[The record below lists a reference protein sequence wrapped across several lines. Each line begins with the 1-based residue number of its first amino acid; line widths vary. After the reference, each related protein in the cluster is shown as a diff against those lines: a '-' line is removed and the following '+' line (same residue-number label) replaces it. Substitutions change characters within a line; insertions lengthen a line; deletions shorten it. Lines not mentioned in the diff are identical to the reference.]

1 MAWEVKYLESV
12 TDWLDS
18 LTDEQLESL
27 GRLMKLLKLCGN
39 NLKMPHSKP
48 VGDKIFE
55 LREKRFGLR
64 VYYMYMKKE
73 VILMIHAGDKDS
85 QKKDILV
92 AKKLIKSLKSSIE

>member
-27 GRLMKLLKLCGN
+27 ARLMKLLKLCGN

-64 VYYMYMKKE
+64 VYYIYMKKE

-92 AKKLIKSLKSSIE
+92 AKKLIKNLKSSIE

>member
-27 GRLMKLLKLCGN
+27 ARLMKLLKLCGN
-39 NLKMPHSKP
+39 KLKMPHSKP

-64 VYYMYMKKE
+64 VYYIYTKKE

-85 QKKDILV
+85 QNKDIIIAQKLR
-92 AKKLIKSLKSSIE
+92 KKLKSSIE

>member
-27 GRLMKLLKLCGN
+27 ARLMKLLKLCGN

-64 VYYMYMKKE
+64 VYYMYMKNE

-92 AKKLIKSLKSSIE
+92 AKKLIKNLKSSIE

>member
-27 GRLMKLLKLCGN
+27 ARLMKLLKLCGN

-92 AKKLIKSLKSSIE
+92 AKKLIKNLKSSIE